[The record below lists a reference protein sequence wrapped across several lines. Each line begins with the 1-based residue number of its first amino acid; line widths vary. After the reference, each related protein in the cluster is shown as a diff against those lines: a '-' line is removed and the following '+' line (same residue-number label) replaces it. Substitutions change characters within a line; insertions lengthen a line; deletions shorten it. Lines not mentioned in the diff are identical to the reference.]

1 MCWAFPLYASFPL
14 RYASWEYAW
23 KTRDGVKFQLGG
35 SEVTVTQRR
44 RAAPE
49 TPVRTSQ
56 DTSEAATKSEG
67 AKWSVN
73 GELKAVSRVGFPSY
87 QSSYIPGKLV
97 RGFRDA
103 ERSNRETQ
111 RSKQVST
118 EKQEKQEKRS
128 QRWKAD
134 AGLGRLQQRL
144 KKSGQHRASGAEG
157 QEGKRE

>member
-1 MCWAFPLYASFPL
+1 M
-14 RYASWEYAW
+14 
-23 KTRDGVKFQLGG
+23 
-35 SEVTVTQRR
+35 
-44 RAAPE
+44 
-49 TPVRTSQ
+49 RTSQ

-103 ERSNRETQ
+103 ERNNKETQ

-118 EKQEKQEKRS
+118 EKQEKQS

-144 KKSGQHRASGAEG
+144 KKSGQRRASGAEG